1 MRYPKYIYIVISMSV
16 MSCIFIVKN
25 FYIIRSINEKQ
36 DQLIKIDRKFNS
48 LNIKKE
54 TSYSDTINSLKN
66 IEGIKILSFM
76 NNDKGYIAVASI
88 KLKDSNKIKD
98 TFQKIKMI
106 KNFNSIDSIKIDNYT
121 NKNLSQVINI
131 NFSK

>member
-1 MRYPKYIYIVISMSV
+1 MRYSKYTYIVISMSV

-25 FYIIRSINEKQ
+25 FYITRSINAKQ
-36 DQLIKIDRKFNS
+36 DQLIKIERKFNS

-88 KLKDSNKIKD
+88 ELKDSNKIKD

-106 KNFNSIDSIKIDNYT
+106 KNFYCIDSIKIDNYT

>member
-1 MRYPKYIYIVISMSV
+1 MKYSKYIYIIISMSV
-16 MSCIFIVKN
+16 LCFIFIVKN

-36 DQLIKIDRKFNS
+36 DELIRIERKFNR

-76 NNDKGYIAVASI
+76 NNNKGYIAVASI
-88 KLKDSNKIKD
+88 TLKDSNKVKN
-98 TFQKIKMI
+98 TFEKIKMI
-106 KNFNSIDSIKIDNYT
+106 KNFYCVDSIKVDTYT
-121 NKNLSQVINI
+121 DKNLGHIINI